1 MLFRSPARKRQSLIS
16 TAIARADQIK
26 GLTDIQLKLAW
37 SKLQMRI
44 ASAGRPSRQRD
55 QLKKELPEALALV
68 RDAGRRALGLEAFP
82 VQLEGALVL
91 MDGQIAEMRTGEGKT
106 LVAAMG
112 GALATLL
119 HKHVHLVTVNE
130 YLAQRDC
137 ALMAPLFGA
146 LGLDCRVV
154 ISSQQPQE
162 KRDAYQAHVT
172 YSVNSEL
179 GFDFLRN
186 HMVSDESDKT
196 QPALADCLAIVD
208 EADAILIDDARTPL
222 IITQT
227 AAVPVDH
234 LPKLARLAN
243 ALVQGEDFVVD
254 EKEFRATLTEQG
266 YAKAEHWLHAEGWL
280 AEQAHLYDTQGV
292 EYLYR
297 LDAALKART
306 LYKRD
311 VHYMVES
318 DGTVAI
324 IDESTGR
331 ILHGRRWSE
340 GLHQAVEAK
349 EGVEIQP
356 ETEVQAT
363 ITYQHFF
370 RLYGG
375 LAGLTGTAATEK
387 AELEEMYG
395 LLVSVINTHRPV
407 QRKDYPDRVYRTKRE
422 KHMAI
427 LAEIQDRHQKGQ
439 PVLLGTPSVAVSD
452 ELSALLARAGL
463 KHALLNARQNQAEA
477 DIVAQAGLPGAIT
490 VATNMAGRGTD
501 IILGGNFEREIKAL
515 KAEGR
520 DAEAQQVHDQWQ
532 ANRKQVLAAGG
543 LYVLGAERHESRRI
557 DNQLRGRAGRQ
568 GDPGESRFFLSLED
582 DLLRVFGKGLGRFAV
597 AQLGEGEALEAG
609 MLTRAIA
616 RAQQARE
623 NMGFEQRKQLAR
635 FDGVLAD
642 QRGAVYKLRNQM
654 LVDDN
659 RGLLKG
665 WGDSQFEVAVRNIFT
680 PDAMLESIE
689 PEAVQSSFAAELSWV
704 PDLARVTSLLEEKE
718 SAKEVVDALRA
729 EWEPYFD
736 EQLDVAE
743 LMTEGRIHLVG
754 LTALDKLWRAQLTQ
768 LDQLR
773 EGIHLRGYAQKDPQ
787 REYYEEAGRLFES
800 MARALHR
807 EAMELLAGALA
818 AQHDQAVQAQAA
830 AQRATP
836 MKPAQPVRKSYRR
849 NRPCDCG
856 SGMRFKHCCG
866 ALRTEPALPVL
877 DGTQMGF
884 NMTFRPR

>member
-1 MLFRSPARKRQSLIS
+1 MLFRSPARKRQSLIKS
-16 TAIARADQIK
+16 AMALADTTK
-26 GLTDIQLKLAW
+26 TLTDIQLKLAW
-37 SKLQMRI
+37 SKLQVRI
-44 ASAGRPSRQRD
+44 ASAGRLSRQRD

-82 VQLEGALVL
+82 VQMEGALVL

-112 GALATLL
+112 AALSTLIF
-119 HKHVHLVTVNE
+119 KHVHLVTVNE

-137 ALMAPLFGA
+137 ALMTPLFAA

-154 ISSQQPQE
+154 LSTQQLDE
-162 KRDAYQAHVT
+162 KRVAYDAHVT
-172 YSVNSEL
+172 YGVNSEF

-186 HMVSDESDKT
+186 HMVANEEDKT
-196 QPALADCLAIVD
+196 QPALHESLAIVD

-227 AAVPVDH
+227 APVPVDH
-234 LPKLARLAN
+234 LPKITRLAN
-243 ALVQGEDFVVD
+243 ALVVGEDFVVD

-266 YAKAEHWLHAEGWL
+266 YAKAEHWMHEQGWL
-280 AEQAHLYDTQGV
+280 AEHAHLYDGQGV

-306 LYKRD
+306 LYTRN
-311 VHYMVES
+311 VQYMV
-318 DGTVAI
+318 DDQGTVSI

-331 ILHGRRWSE
+331 ILLGRRWSE
-340 GLHQAVEAK
+340 GLHQAIEAK
-349 EGVEIQP
+349 EGVAIQP

-387 AELEEMYG
+387 EELEEMYG

-407 QRKDYPDRVYRTKRE
+407 ARQDYPDRVYKTKRE
-422 KHMAI
+422 KFAAI
-427 LAEIQDRHQKGQ
+427 LAEIRDRHAKGQ

-452 ELSALLARAGL
+452 ELSELLARAGL

-477 DIVAQAGLPGAIT
+477 EVVAQAGLPGAIT

-501 IILGGNFEREIKAL
+501 IILGGNFEKEIKAL
-515 KAEGR
+515 KADGR
-520 DAEAQQVHDQWQ
+520 DAEAAELHARWK
-532 ANRKQVLAAGG
+532 ANREQVLAAGG
-543 LYVLGAERHESRRI
+543 LFVIGAERHESRRI

-582 DLLRVFGKGLGRFAV
+582 DLLRVFGKGLGRFAMN
-597 AQLGEGEALEAG
+597 QLEEGEALEAG

-623 NMGFEQRKQLAR
+623 NMGFEQRKQLAK

-642 QRGAVYKLRNQM
+642 QRAAVYKLRNQM
-654 LVDDN
+654 LTEDT
-659 RGLLKG
+659 RELLAT
-665 WGDSQFEVAVRNIFT
+665 WGESQFQVAAHHAL
-680 PDAMLESIE
+680 PKDQMLEEI
-689 PEAVQSSFAAELSWV
+689 AVEDVYTAFRTELSWT
-704 PDLARVTSLLEEKE
+704 PDIHQIAHLLEHSEDTAAVARELHAAWAPHFE
-718 SAKEVVDALRA
+718 S
-729 EWEPYFD
+729 
-736 EQLDVAE
+736 QLDVAE
-743 LMTEGRIHLVG
+743 AMTGGKLHLVG

-773 EGIHLRGYAQKDPQ
+773 EGIHLRSYAQKDPQ

-800 MARALHR
+800 MALALHR
-807 EAMELLAGALA
+807 EAMELLAGALVAQQEQVAPQPLPVA
-818 AQHDQAVQAQAA
+818 APRQEAG
-830 AQRATP
+830 P
-836 MKPAQPVRKSYRR
+836 SYRR
-849 NRPCDCG
+849 NRACECG
-856 SGMRFKHCCG
+856 SGQRFKNCCG
-866 ALRTEPALPVL
+866 NLRVTPELEVLPGMV
-877 DGTQMGF
+877 MGM
-884 NMTFRPR
+884 NMTFRPRG